1 MMNFS
6 HKENNEAFM
15 ASEARKLL
23 FVDNFLKKK
32 EIFTHRYLRDKPLVC
47 KEYI

>member
-1 MMNFS
+1 MINFS

-23 FVDNFLKKK
+23 FVDNFLKKNIHVPVFEK
-32 EIFTHRYLRDKPLVC
+32 QALSL
-47 KEYI
+47 